1 MLTLLSKHPVNLDQL
16 GKMVKYCRQT
26 LGERGKQWDYDGGF
40 RVRFNFKEEKDRTW
54 FYFIFAPYLED
65 PHER

>member
-1 MLTLLSKHPVNLDQL
+1 
-16 GKMVKYCRQT
+16 MVKYCRQT